1 MKINK
6 FESKNYT
13 TYLRGRA
20 WDNVTEY
27 SFISPNSL
35 NTKEFE
41 EIIRLNK
48 IILQGGWVSY
58 IKKLLT
64 LKSGKTLYKH
74 IAKLEVSVN

>member
-1 MKINK
+1 MKINE
-6 FESKNYT
+6 FESRNYT
-13 TYLRGRA
+13 TYFRGRI

-27 SFISPNSL
+27 SYISANNL
-35 NTKEFE
+35 NTQEFE
-41 EIIRLNK
+41 DILKESR

-64 LKSGKTLYKH
+64 LKSGKTLYKY